1 MTDFVLF
8 EREDGDRYAHPQP
21 ARRAQRALDA
31 GAMGRA
37 RGLLRTGSCRR
48 VGEGCDPD
56 RRRNSVLGRRQCQRH
71 ARQEGHR
78 GRQPVRHLK
87 GYQGGIQRIPL
98 ALHQLEVPT
107 IAAVNGPAIGAGCD
121 LACMCDIRIASD
133 QAKFAESFVKL
144 GIIPGDGGAWLLQR
158 AIGYQRAAELT
169 FTGDAIDA
177 QAALAMGLVTRVV
190 APEALMPSARELA
203 ARIAANSG
211 AGAAHDQTAA
221 QAGAD
226 RAVGRNAS
234 ALRGA
239 AGTRAPHGGARSRRG
254 RVLCAARHRAIARL
268 RSAQPIPRGA
278 TSCATP

>member
-8 EREDGDRYAHPQP
+8 ARDGAVVTLTLNRPDERNALSTQAQWDELVDCCARVRADESVKVVILTGAGTAFSAGGNVKDMRDKKGIAGGSPYA
-21 ARRAQRALDA
+21 
-31 GAMGRA
+31 
-37 RGLLRTGSCRR
+37 
-48 VGEGCDPD
+48 VF
-56 RRRNSVLGRRQCQRH
+56 
-71 ARQEGHR
+71 
-78 GRQPVRHLK
+78 K

-98 ALHQLEVPT
+98 SLHQLEVPT

-190 APEALMPSARELA
+190 APEALMSSARELA
-203 ARIAANSG
+203 ARIAANS
-211 AGAAHDQTAA
+211 APALRMAKQLLRQAQTARLDETLQLSA
-221 QAGAD
+221 ALQALAHHTPEHD
-226 RAVGRNAS
+226 AAV
-234 ALRGA
+234 A
-239 AGTRAPHGGARSRRG
+239 AFFARR
-254 RVLCAARHRAIARL
+254 
-268 RSAQPIPRGA
+268 P
-278 TSCATP
+278 